1 MPTKVWEIIKQP
13 LKPPDFVTGQVL
25 GAQKQRSGTV
35 STGPLLSIQHPWG
48 GDCIP
53 KHPKNSQLEWY
64 PKLFLVPNTFDRD
77 NNT

>member
-13 LKPPDFVTGQVL
+13 LKLPDFFTGQVL
-25 GAQKQRSGTV
+25 GAQKQRSGAV
-35 STGPLLSIQHPWG
+35 STGPLFSIQHPW

-64 PKLFLVPNTFDRD
+64 PKLFQVPNTFDRD
-77 NNT
+77 NYC